1 MEKVEVD
8 LLNKDDDNY
17 NREVLHSVKVPMMM
31 KIMFLKG
38 VFFKSN
44 THASY
49 IMLQGFYG
57 EKKICYVHFHQD
69 GIYLL
74 KFNYKNICDYYH
86 RFGHNPIITI
96 TNTFMNE
103 IVTKSYFD
111 KIICL
116 CSLKCFC
123 IVLPT
128 NFSSRAAQKLVIYIK
143 VRLHSHCHPHS
154 HYHSHSSS
162 SSTR

>member
-17 NREVLHSVKVPMMM
+17 NREVLHSVKVPMMI

-57 EKKICYVHFHQD
+57 RNKDF
-69 GIYLL
+69 
-74 KFNYKNICDYYH
+74 
-86 RFGHNPIITI
+86 
-96 TNTFMNE
+96 
-103 IVTKSYFD
+103 
-111 KIICL
+111 L
-116 CSLKCFC
+116 CSFPSGWDLFAE
-123 IVLPT
+123 VQL
-128 NFSSRAAQKLVIYIK
+128 QKHL
-143 VRLHSHCHPHS
+143 
-154 HYHSHSSS
+154 
-162 SSTR
+162 

>member
-17 NREVLHSVKVPMMM
+17 NREVLHSVKVPPMMM

-49 IMLQGFYG
+49 IMLQGFNG
-57 EKKICYVHFHQD
+57 EIKILYVHFHQD

-86 RFGHNPIITI
+86 RFGHNPII
-96 TNTFMNE
+96 
-103 IVTKSYFD
+103 
-111 KIICL
+111 
-116 CSLKCFC
+116 
-123 IVLPT
+123 
-128 NFSSRAAQKLVIYIK
+128 
-143 VRLHSHCHPHS
+143 
-154 HYHSHSSS
+154 
-162 SSTR
+162 